1 MSHENALYRLHI
13 ICNMEHTTYIPMLNY
28 ISLSLHSSSVS
39 VGVQDFHVTMG
50 SVLQWIKCAITLLIA
65 RMEVMKDHSAVSYT
79 LLL

>member
-1 MSHENALYRLHI
+1 
-13 ICNMEHTTYIPMLNY
+13 MEHTTYIPMLNAY
-28 ISLSLHSSSVS
+28 SSLHSSSES

-65 RMEVMKDHSAVSYT
+65 RMEVMRDHSAVSYT